1 MAVQDFFK
9 QIGDFG
15 FSAVSSGWEIAGNGI
30 AYVTKGIG
38 SLRLFGSTCA
48 SSVSTKYDE
57 RHYFLVPDVRAADGY
72 SIAIIRSLPEGVPPI
87 NDLPKRRIMHLPN
100 QDSEAMFRNLLIK
113 QAQAEELSKPN
124 SSKTLA
130 DRAKEIADAI
140 DALDEKV
147 FGGILLIGGLVAL
160 FNPLAGAAIAAK
172 SLIPSL
178 GLFAS
183 KYGLRIAQESL
194 TQADLQRRARTA
206 EKKVLNQF
214 KDSQVIV
221 HISLVLSILERALRT
236 TEDQFD
242 PLLAF
247 HDQMQQELTSEQKY
261 WLTLGSQAVVTTYN
275 SLLDNS
281 GTANTVKMAA
291 EDFRFLKFLKSLNPN
306 PGP

>member
-9 QIGDFG
+9 QIGDF
-15 FSAVSSGWEIAGNGI
+15 SYNAVSSGWEIAGNGI
-30 AYVTKGIG
+30 AYVTKGSG
-38 SLRLFGSTCA
+38 SLWLFGSTSA
-48 SSVSTKYDE
+48 SLVSSKYDE
-57 RHYFLVPDVRAADGY
+57 RHYFLVPDKRAADGY

-100 QDSEAMFRNLLIK
+100 QDSEAMLRNLLIK
-113 QAQAEELSKPN
+113 QAQAEELAKPN

-172 SLIPSL
+172 SLLPSL

-194 TQADLQRRARTA
+194 TQADLQKKARSA
-206 EKKVLNQF
+206 EKEVLNQF
-214 KDSQVIV
+214 RDSHVVV
-221 HISLVLSILERALRT
+221 HSNPILSILERALRT

-242 PLLAF
+242 PLLAI
-247 HDQMQQELTSEQKY
+247 HEQLQQDLTSDQKY
-261 WLTLGSQAVVTTYN
+261 WLTLASQAVVTTYAPI
-275 SLLDNS
+275 LGNS
-281 GTANTVKMAA
+281 GTSENVNMAA
-291 EDFRFLKFLKSLNPN
+291 EDIRFLKFLKSLAPDNN
-306 PGP
+306 S